1 MSNDALFARTTLI
14 GWGLMLSSLSKRLHA
29 TRTFEEAIATIL
41 DDIIALHGAEYGNV
55 QLPIGDEL
63 SHRGAAWPYRGVPK
77 SL

>member
-41 DDIIALHGAEYGNV
+41 DDIIALHGAEYMATSNCQSGMSWPSWRSV
-55 QLPIGDEL
+55 ALPRR
-63 SHRGAAWPYRGVPK
+63 S
-77 SL
+77 